1 MKHWTWR
8 VTFLIV
14 CTACLQPRSAMAIN
28 RIAVVHATISAA
40 ALADNPDLSSHLSLD
55 LVVDVDAGDTYRSGG
70 ALVRLTAGSFFNHPG
85 GGDGPPSP
93 AIVGAFPSA
102 AYDTHVS
109 SGIPL
114 MGPAIIGG
122 YSGTGAAMVGVG
134 PDFNVAWGPV
144 TPIPGPVSL
153 SIARL
158 TFPAS
163 NVGTPLEAQMITS
176 SAPNGITF
184 QLALIPEPTA
194 QVVFLAA
201 GAAGLAVRRQAMR

>member
-1 MKHWTWR
+1 MKHRTWHI
-8 VTFLIV
+8 TLLIV

-28 RIAVVHATISAA
+28 RITVVHAPISAA
-40 ALADNPDLSSHLSLD
+40 ALADNPLLSSHLSVD
-55 LVVDVDAGDTYRSGG
+55 LVVEVDAGDTYQRAG
-70 ALVRLTAGSFFNHPG
+70 ALVRLPAGSFFNHPA

-93 AIVGAFPSA
+93 GIVGAFPSA

-114 MGPAIIGG
+114 MGPAIFGR
-122 YSGTGAAMVGVG
+122 YSGTGAALVGVG
-134 PDFNVAWGPV
+134 PDFNVAWGP
-144 TPIPGPVSL
+144 PIPGPVSL
-153 SIARL
+153 PIARL

-163 NVGTPLEAQMITS
+163 NIGTPLEVQMITA

-184 QLALIPEPTA
+184 ELALIPEPTA
-194 QVVFLAA
+194 QVIFLAA